1 MEEVKI
7 SKIELEIGK
16 NKIKLSLEEAHELK
30 KILNDTFPSKEAV
43 YVPGT
48 TIYIERYPQP
58 YWKPY
63 DVWCNSYSMGNE
75 TLCLSSNT
83 QIEST

>member
-1 MEEVKI
+1 MEQIKI

-16 NKIKLSLEEAHELK
+16 NKIALSLAEAHELK
-30 KILNDTFPSKEAV
+30 KILDDTFPDEKIV

-48 TIYIERYPQP
+48 PIYIERYPQP
-58 YWKPY
+58 CWRPY
-63 DVWCNSYSMGNE
+63 DVWYGSHSIGSE

-83 QIEST
+83 QIEPT